1 MKNIKTKQN
10 KKLPNPINRLLI
22 EKRVHMTITP
32 TKKEKQ
38 KCLDKIQKQKGYD
51 LSY

>member
-1 MKNIKTKQN
+1 MKNKNKK

-32 TKKEKQ
+32 NKKDRLEKS
-38 KCLDKIQKQKGYD
+38 DKINKQKGWVD
-51 LSY
+51 C